1 MFFFFFQWM
10 PLTVTWLYIE
20 SNSFLSI
27 LFFFFLFSLFFSCL
41 IKGSRVR
48 KIYGTHAFCVFAYC
62 LCTNGPTNRKKYNLP
77 ARSKERREREY
88 ELFLLPLFGLIVARM
103 QTEEKVQFF
112 LFYRS
117 FIFQVLIV
125 TWLKFSH
132 RRHRRHHSIYIYMKR
147 GRC

>member
-1 MFFFFFQWM
+1 MYVTIYLVMFFFFFQWM

-77 ARSKERREREY
+77 ARSKERRERENMNFFFC
-88 ELFLLPLFGLIVARM
+88 LCSALL
-103 QTEEKVQFF
+103 
-112 LFYRS
+112 
-117 FIFQVLIV
+117 
-125 TWLKFSH
+125 SH
-132 RRHRRHHSIYIYMKR
+132 RCKQKKKFNPSFSTVHSYSKF
-147 GRC
+147 